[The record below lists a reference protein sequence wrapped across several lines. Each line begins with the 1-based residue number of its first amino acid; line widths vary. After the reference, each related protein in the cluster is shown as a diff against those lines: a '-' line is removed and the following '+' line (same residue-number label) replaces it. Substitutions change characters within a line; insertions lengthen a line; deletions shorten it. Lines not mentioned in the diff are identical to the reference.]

1 MEVVEQSSMMPLTNC
16 KEQDVPTHGVLYGVR
31 EKAREVG
38 RGLILKALF
47 DRLKSLNFVVNYE
60 NY

>member
-1 MEVVEQSSMMPLTNC
+1 M
-16 KEQDVPTHGVLYGVR
+16 PTHGVLYGVR